1 MQRRRPLPDRPVRS
15 AGAPM
20 TDPESEQEPEPEP
33 EQFAPE
39 FELGTR
45 EVFAVEHPAI
55 IQNLDNGIKTFGRD
69 QPFER
74 VSLSR
79 FLSLKSRDLR
89 NPAPSPVLISPL
101 RS

>member
-1 MQRRRPLPDRPVRS
+1 MQRRRRLPDRPARS
-15 AGAPM
+15 AGAPI
-20 TDPESEQEPEPEP
+20 TEPESEPEPES

-39 FELGTR
+39 FELGMR

-89 NPAPSPVLISPL
+89 NPAPSPVLIL
-101 RS
+101 LVRS

>member
-1 MQRRRPLPDRPVRS
+1 MQRRRRLPDRPARS
-15 AGAPM
+15 AGAPI
-20 TDPESEQEPEPEP
+20 TDPESEPEPEP

-39 FELGTR
+39 FEIGTR

-74 VSLSR
+74 VSLY

-89 NPAPSPVLISPL
+89 NLPSPVLISL
-101 RS
+101 LQS

>member
-1 MQRRRPLPDRPVRS
+1 
-15 AGAPM
+15 M
-20 TDPESEQEPEPEP
+20 TDPESEQEPEP

-79 FLSLKSRDLR
+79 FLSLKPRDLQ
-89 NPAPSPVLISPL
+89 NPAPNPVLIL
-101 RS
+101 HVRS

>member
-1 MQRRRPLPDRPVRS
+1 MERRRRLPDRPVRS
-15 AGAPM
+15 AGDPI
-20 TDPESEQEPEPEP
+20 TEPESEPEPEP

-79 FLSLKSRDLR
+79 FVSLKSRDLR
-89 NPAPSPVLISPL
+89 NPAPSPVLIL
-101 RS
+101 LVRS

>member
-1 MQRRRPLPDRPVRS
+1 MQRRRRLPDRPVRS
-15 AGAPM
+15 AI
-20 TDPESEQEPEPEP
+20 TDPESDPEQEP

-79 FLSLKSRDLR
+79 FLSSKSRDLR
-89 NPAPSPVLISPL
+89 DPALSPVLISLL

>member
-1 MQRRRPLPDRPVRS
+1 MHS
-15 AGAPM
+15 AGAPI
-20 TDPESEQEPEPEP
+20 TEPESEPEPEP

-74 VSLSR
+74 VSLSH
-79 FLSLKSRDLR
+79 FLFLKSRDLR
-89 NPAPSPVLISPL
+89 NPATGPLLISL
-101 RS
+101 L